1 MWTVLGAPQPEGG
14 IPLASYEVHWK
25 DLDPW
30 GQAQINVKNKVGDVD
45 TFTLGENVDYL
56 ALTKIAENPALNLLR
71 DYNLTVQ
78 RLELFKFFNLTEHV
92 LSETDP

>member
-1 MWTVLGAPQPEGG
+1 M
-14 IPLASYEVHWK
+14 
-25 DLDPW
+25 
-30 GQAQINVKNKVGDVD
+30 D

-56 ALTKIAENPALNLLR
+56 ALTKIAENPALNLLQ

-92 LSETDP
+92 LRETDP